1 MQYRTLFIKTETR
14 LGCTIINCAIETCFS
29 NSNQFEIQVA
39 PRQGGAYWAPEL
51 VNENVLIW
59 SFSEGFNAEAPV
71 TCVGIATSTGSLND
85 MTWTNAGQP
94 MFCINQKDY
103 EERRGVIDPSV
114 FTGFDGKKVNRSYK
128 YVI

>member
-1 MQYRTLFIKTETR
+1 MGR
-14 LGCTIINCAIETCFS
+14 LAQGKFIINLHNIFEICFS
-29 NSNQFEIQVA
+29 KHNARSDQFVIQVA

-85 MTWTNAGQP
+85 MTWTDV
-94 MFCINQKDY
+94 FCIDQKEY
-103 EERRGVIDPSV
+103 EEERSAIDPSV
-114 FTGFDGKKVNRSYK
+114 FTGFDGK
-128 YVI
+128 